1 MTYYLWRWKV
11 ITSEFI
17 EIATWEAKRYFLK
30 RMQHRVLIINGAVHY
45 IQVLMAMFVTL
56 YTYVIDSQVKFSL
69 VAQEK

>member
-1 MTYYLWRWKV
+1 
-11 ITSEFI
+11 
-17 EIATWEAKRYFLK
+17 
-30 RMQHRVLIINGAVHY
+30 MQHRVLIINGAVHY